1 MITIKNISYDKL
13 KPQWLKIDDGSLL
26 FDFDTLYL
34 EEKMTKESKESYQFY
49 YLHNSN
55 YMAQKILIFFIE
67 NLKNIPSKKNL
78 QFKQLIL
85 K

>member
-34 EEKMTKESKESYQFY
+34 EEKMTKESKESY
-49 YLHNSN
+49 
-55 YMAQKILIFFIE
+55 
-67 NLKNIPSKKNL
+67 
-78 QFKQLIL
+78 
-85 K
+85 